1 VRALYVLGGLASAA
15 LALSGY
21 VLALARARAP
31 VAA

>member
-1 VRALYVLGGLASAA
+1 MFYVLGGIASIA
-15 LALSGY
+15 LAVSGY